1 MQFFLY
7 EILARIVAIYLCWDC
22 SRTMWQGF
30 VERKISYVGSGDA
43 LDWFVDL
50 FLERTIWIARR
61 DATPVQY
68 WIQFGFHTMTLV
80 ACVVVAI
87 FGWWHPTT

>member
-22 SRTMWQGF
+22 SRTLWQGF
-30 VERKISYVGSGDA
+30 VDRKIAYVGRGDA

-50 FLERTIWIARR
+50 FLDRTIWIARR

-68 WIQFGFHTMTLV
+68 WIQFGLHTMTLA